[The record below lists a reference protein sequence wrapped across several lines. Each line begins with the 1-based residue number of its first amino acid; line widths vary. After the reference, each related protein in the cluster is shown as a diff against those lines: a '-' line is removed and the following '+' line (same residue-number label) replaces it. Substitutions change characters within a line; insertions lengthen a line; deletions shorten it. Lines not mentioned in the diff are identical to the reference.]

1 MKCSKCGF
9 ENPKGLKLCSG
20 CGESITLSEDRQGE
34 SINATV
40 LSANISGFIK
50 SPEKLS
56 PGVDTDITS
65 SLFENLREIVYKYEG
80 TVEKFTDDY
89 IMVLFGARI
98 THEDA
103 PERAVYSALE
113 MLNALDRFNEEYG
126 MNLSINIGVNSG
138 VMIVDRGYTTT
149 GDPINLAG
157 QLMQMATDDI
167 MVSESVYK
175 STAYLFEM
183 DILKPVS
190 IKKRAGEIIPYRV
203 IGTRESPMPKHG
215 APELCAPLIGRDK
228 EFKVMKLTL
237 DKVMKAKSVVLSVN
251 GEAGVG
257 KSRLIEEFKKSTHNK
272 VNWLSGRCLSYGKTF
287 PFWVF
292 LEQIRSYLGLSDFDL
307 ELESKRKLGGKA
319 EDLFKE
325 RLDEYLPYLCVF
337 LSIKVLEH
345 LREKVKYLDPESLRL
360 QEFISIQA
368 LFRDIAKN
376 KPLILYFED
385 MHWIDPESLE
395 LLKFLLDGLK
405 DAPIFFLIE
414 TRPEQETGLY
424 NIRESIQVLFKEGY
438 TEIDLKTLS
447 ANNAKTLIQNL
458 LKMPEHL
465 HDVSSLILEKSEGN
479 PFYIEEIVRSFI
491 ESGVLKRNNGG
502 WQITKDI
509 SSFEVPDTVDV
520 VIRSRID
527 RLPHEAKEVLGR
539 ASVIGKSF
547 PYKIL
552 SSISGKN
559 HLRKNLNFLED
570 REFIVKKTDSSST
583 SGLSPDTEYRFRHIL
598 IRDVAYKG
606 LLQKKRKEIHRKI
619 AGCIEDIF
627 KEKIEDYYEL
637 LAYHYYNAE
646 SFEKSY
652 DYYKKAGD
660 EAKER
665 YSNNIAIEC
674 YVKAIEI
681 HKELFPDMKR
691 ERLAELFER
700 MGDVKELRSEYDEA
714 LKDYKNAFGY
724 YTDTEK
730 KAGIKRKMGD
740 VFAEKNK
747 YDKAISSYEKVIRM
761 LKNIPKSPVLSETL
775 LGYAFLLFD
784 IKGNYQGA
792 EKMIEQALM
801 RIEWTKAPQIY
812 ARGIDTL
819 GYFSW
824 VRGNY
829 DTALKYRKKALA
841 IFEKLSDKR
850 GIASALCNI
859 GNVSCRRGE
868 SDTALR
874 YYKKSLAVSEE
885 IGDKKG
891 IARNSN
897 NIGHI
902 YERKG
907 EFDTALKYYEIC
919 FAISEEIGFKRGTG
933 IASSNIGLV
942 YREKAELDTALKYY
956 KRYLAISEE
965 IGDKSGI
972 GVAFNNIGD
981 VYHNKGKLDTALKYY
996 KRDLAISEETGD
1008 KSGIGDAL
1016 CSIGIVYKD
1025 RGKLDA
1031 ALKYYKKALIIF
1043 NEIGYKSGIG
1053 IARRYI
1059 GELHTEVKRFDD
1071 AKEYLEGSEKILTEI
1086 GDRINLS
1093 KVYASLSHLNTV
1105 QEDYETAL
1113 TFAEKALT
1121 FVKETGA
1128 RYQEVI
1134 ALRTLGKA
1142 LSTEKSEKAISYLK
1156 QSISLAKKQKMQLE
1170 FAISSYELAK
1180 VIRNTKE
1187 IREAEKYTKE
1197 AKGIFKKSGANGWL
1211 KKVEGLTK
1219 EIEEK

>member
-40 LSANISGFIK
+40 LSANISGFIR

-646 SFEKSY
+646 ILEKSY

-660 EAKER
+660 EAKKR
-665 YSNNIAIEC
+665 YQNNVAIEC
-674 YVKAIEI
+674 YTKAIEI
-681 HKELFPDMKR
+681 HKNIFPENEKM
-691 ERLAELFER
+691 AELFEKR
-700 MGDVKELRSEYDEA
+700 GDVRKLRSEYYNA
-714 LKDYKNAFGY
+714 LKDYESAFNFH
-724 YTDTEK
+724 TNIEK
-730 KAGIKRKMGD
+730 RAGIKRKKGQI
-740 VFAEKNK
+740 FFQKGE
-747 YDKAISSYEKVIRM
+747 YDKAISFYTEAINM
-761 LKNIPKSPVLSETL
+761 LKNIPESPVLSDTL
-775 LGYAFLLFD
+775 LDYAFLLSD
-784 IKGNYQGA
+784 GKSNYERA
-792 EKMIEQALM
+792 EKIIEQALTQID
-801 RIEWTKAPQIY
+801 RTKEAKIY
-812 ARGIDTL
+812 AYGLNIL
-819 GYFSW
+819 GVTS
-824 VRGNY
+824 RLKGNY
-829 DTALKYRKKALA
+829 DKALNHGQKALA
-841 IFEKLSDKR
+841 IYEELNDKK
-850 GIASALCNI
+850 GIGKSSNNI
-859 GNVSCRRGE
+859 GLVHKNKGE
-868 SDTALR
+868 LDTALN
-874 YYKKSLAVSEE
+874 YYKRDLAISEE
-885 IGDKKG
+885 IGDKKE
-891 IARNSN
+891 ICAASC
-897 NIGHI
+897 NIGVVYHL
-902 YERKG
+902 KG
-907 EFDTALKYYEIC
+907 
-919 FAISEEIGFKRGTG
+919 
-933 IASSNIGLV
+933 
-942 YREKAELDTALKYY
+942 ELDTALKYY
-956 KRYLAISEE
+956 KRYFTISEETGYKKGISVASNNTGVIYQNNGELDTALKYYKICLAISDE
-965 IGDKSGI
+965 IGDKRGISLASCNI
-972 GVAFNNIGD
+972 GV
-981 VYHNKGKLDTALKYY
+981 VYHLKGELDTALKYY
-996 KRDLAISEETGD
+996 KRDLAASEAIGD
-1008 KSGIGDAL
+1008 KAGIGNACLNIGKAYTEIEKFDEAKKNLERAEEIITEMGERISLSEVFAAFSELNIAQENNESAL
-1016 CSIGIVYKD
+1016 
-1025 RGKLDA
+1025 RFA
-1031 ALKYYKKALIIF
+1031 KKAYSL
-1043 NEIGYKSGIG
+1043 
-1053 IARRYI
+1053 
-1059 GELHTEVKRFDD
+1059 
-1071 AKEYLEGSEKILTEI
+1071 AKEME
-1086 GDRINLS
+1086 S
-1093 KVYASLSHLNTV
+1093 K
-1105 QEDYETAL
+1105 
-1113 TFAEKALT
+1113 
-1121 FVKETGA
+1121 G
-1128 RYQEVI
+1128 QEVF
-1134 ALRTLGKA
+1134 ALRSIGKA
-1142 LSTEKSEKAISYLK
+1142 LSKKNPKKAIYYLK
-1156 QSISLAKKQKMQLE
+1156 KSVSLAKKQKMQLE